1 LGKSIIMSDFKF
13 EQLEVWQ
20 TAIKLSSDLFD
31 LTDKPALKSNY
42 RFSNQLNGATM
53 SITNNIAEGSGA
65 ASKKEFARYLSIAR
79 SLVFE
84 VSNILFL
91 FQNRG
96 IITEKERLAYYQKL
110 LILSKN
116 LYFLRKSLLS

>member
-1 LGKSIIMSDFKF
+1 MSDFKF
-13 EQLEVWQ
+13 EQLEVWH

-65 ASKKEFARYLSIAR
+65 ATKKEFARYLSIAR
-79 SLVFE
+79 SSVFE
-84 VSNILFL
+84 VTNILFL

-96 IITEKERLAYYQKL
+96 IITEKERLALYQKL

>member
-1 LGKSIIMSDFKF
+1 MGKSIIMSDFKF